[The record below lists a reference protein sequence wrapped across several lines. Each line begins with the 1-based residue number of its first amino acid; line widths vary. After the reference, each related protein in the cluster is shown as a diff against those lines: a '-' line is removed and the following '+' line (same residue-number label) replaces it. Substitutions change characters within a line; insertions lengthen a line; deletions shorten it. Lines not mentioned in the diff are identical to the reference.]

1 MSSERKAEAKESRFV
16 SQRKECRGYS
26 EHKEKPDEDSDL
38 PKLDCVLYIE
48 PMLCLKSWQEGESK
62 MSLSRSEQL
71 NEKQGLWSSS
81 ILLPPQLSISKS
93 ACTTPPFLRAHCPP
107 QSHTDTPPQG
117 RKKEREEKRERGRG
131 TD

>member
-48 PMLCLKSWQEGESK
+48 PMLCLKSWQEGGESK

-93 ACTTPPFLRAHCPP
+93 ARTLPVCPLP
-107 QSHTDTPPQG
+107 SPISHRHPSTG
-117 RKKEREEKRERGRG
+117 EEERERGKERKRQG
-131 TD
+131 H